1 MIASTLTRFTIRIHR
16 LLDIVGLSD
25 DQITLVQ
32 GSNGGGARDVGSCAH
47 FASPKLAGYN
57 CDSICRQRHLQLV
70 NQSRLIDF
78 LLVKQ
83 SSDS

>member
-47 FASPKLAGYN
+47 FASPKLADTTATRSADN
-57 CDSICRQRHLQLV
+57 VTCSL
-70 NQSRLIDF
+70 
-78 LLVKQ
+78 
-83 SSDS
+83 